1 MDYRYG
7 GSRRGVAAVT
17 VDDVPASDRI
27 LHAAISLYGEHGF
40 DGVTLKQIAEQAGV
54 STPLILHHFGSK
66 AGLRAACDRH
76 VAEEFQRTKTESVRQ
91 ATPIPRNRFVEL
103 MQQNRHLV
111 KYLLRAFLA
120 GGPEMDELFDR
131 LVEDSLHYMAEAEA
145 IGLMYPSRNR
155 RDRAVVML
163 LFSFGALMLHEQVRR
178 QFGAS
183 LVDDDP
189 EDVLPY
195 VAAVMELYTQP
206 VFNAELYEQLM
217 NQAAP
222 QPTHDTEERRT
233 HD

>member
-7 GSRRGVAAVT
+7 GSRRGVTAVT
-17 VDDVPASDRI
+17 AEDVPASERI
-27 LHAAISLYGEHGF
+27 LHAAIGLYGEHGF

-66 AGLRAACDRH
+66 AGLRVACDRH

-131 LVEDSLHYMAEAEA
+131 LVEDSLRYMAEAEA

-155 RDRAVVML
+155 RDRAVILLLSSFGML
-163 LFSFGALMLHEQVRR
+163 LLHEQVRR

-183 LVDDDP
+183 IIDDP
-189 EDVLPY
+189 PENLLPY
-195 VAAVMELYTQP
+195 VAALIELYTQP

-217 NQAAP
+217 NQATPPSTSAEERG
-222 QPTHDTEERRT
+222 THD
-233 HD
+233 